1 MRVAILHYH
10 LRPGGVT
17 RVIEMAWA
25 ALHERGLDV
34 LVITGEPAPA
44 GSRIPASSIQVV
56 PELCYGVS
64 ARDGELLR
72 AEVEAAELRHWG
84 QRADVLHF
92 HNHALGKN
100 FALPLA
106 ISAWAKQ
113 GRRLLLQIHDFAEN
127 GRPANYWKL
136 LEELG
141 GVEGLG
147 QCLYPV
153 ASQVAYAVLTTSD
166 AARLKQ
172 GGLSEG
178 ASLLPNPVSLPDESQ
193 PIPRDAFYADRLIVY
208 PTRAIRRKNIGEALL
223 WAAWAAP
230 GEQVILTAAPEQGP
244 DVARH
249 ADWRSFAEE
258 LGLPIEFEAQKRFG
272 RSTADFLMTAD
283 VCLTTSVAEGFGMAF
298 LEPWLAGSCLA
309 GRDLPSVTADF
320 RQAGVVLDGVYAR
333 MDVSAEGLSKSA
345 LLEDIE
351 GNIRA
356 TCAAYGVPYEK
367 EFLDAA
373 FASVWR
379 NGLVDFGRLGEAHQ
393 RAVIRAVWDGGEKQS
408 LPDSSD
414 RTETNRAIILQE
426 FSLSKYAERLAHIYK
441 ELTDQKATEPN
452 FLDPRGVL
460 AANLSFDDYFAVRNL

>member
-34 LVITGEPAPA
+34 LVITGEPAPEN
-44 GSRIPASSIQVV
+44 SRIPASSIQVV

-64 ARDGELLR
+64 ARESDLLR

-84 QRADVLHF
+84 HLAEVLHF

-106 ISAWAKQ
+106 IAKWAEM

-127 GRPANYWKL
+127 GRPANYWRL

-141 GVEGLG
+141 GTDGLG
-147 QCLYPV
+147 RCLYPV
-153 ASQVAYAVLTTSD
+153 ASQVGYAVLTTSD
-166 AARLKQ
+166 ASRLQ
-172 GGLSEG
+172 EGGLKEG
-178 ASLLPNPVSLPDESQ
+178 ARLLPNPVSLPVESQ
-193 PIPRDAFYADRLIVY
+193 PIPRQAFHADRLIVY

-230 GEQVILTAAPEQGP
+230 GEQVLLTAAPEQGP

-258 LGLPIEFEAQKRFG
+258 LGLPIVFEAQKRFG

-309 GRDLPSVTADF
+309 GRDLPAVTADF
-320 RQAGVVLDGVYAR
+320 RHAGVVLDGVYAR
-333 MDVSAEGLSKSA
+333 MDVAAEGVSKLA

-356 TCAAYGVPYEK
+356 SCAAYGVAYVK
-367 EFLDAA
+367 DFRDSA

-393 RAVIRAVWDGGEKQS
+393 RAVIQTVWEGGEKQS
-408 LPDSSD
+408 LPDTSHQ
-414 RTETNRAIILQE
+414 TETNRATILQE
-426 FSLSKYAERLAHIYK
+426 FSLTKYAERLTHIYRD
-441 ELTDQKATEPN
+441 LADQKPVEPS
-452 FLDPRGVL
+452 FLNPRGVL
-460 AANLSFDDYFAVRNL
+460 AANLSFDDYFSVRNV